1 MPVGI
6 SDPTVHDSLYDCVI
20 LIRCLML
27 RTKDPEKWQAL
38 QNMEALE
45 DTKRPRLQ
53 RRKAKALCAMLTAR
67 FGLPA
72 TEKEMM
78 RLLAVLE
85 VNAYEVQI

>member
-1 MPVGI
+1 
-6 SDPTVHDSLYDCVI
+6 
-20 LIRCLML
+20 ML
-27 RTKDPEKWQAL
+27 KTKDPEKWEAL

-45 DTKRPRLQ
+45 GTRRPKLQ
-53 RRKAKALCAMLTAR
+53 RRKAKALCALLTAR

-85 VNAYEVQI
+85 VNAYEVSYHPLGFLISTENKSLGSYAD